1 MRYDAAV
8 RRAVVVA
15 LLVASGGNPA
25 RATPWT
31 VNGEAGAE
39 VDTNV
44 QRVETGPGLDTA
56 PVTSPV
62 MRLGVR
68 ADKRDEAFG
77 GNYALHLADLTRIAG
92 DRGVS
97 VEDVS
102 LLAGDLRWIHPLG
115 DRPVGAGFAVSAI
128 DAFPLDDDYG
138 ARTFRNLAADLV
150 INAHDGEDYRFAL
163 AFGARQFFYKPP
175 TEPAHLF
182 NWAGPA
188 AQARLDLMLWQP
200 SGHTRSL
207 ELATTLGFEART
219 YDSRAFVNACS
230 PTSAADPQCT
240 APTDLARRDRAAR
253 AGVELTYV
261 GRYVASLGYQL
272 TVIDSNSFGQS
283 FARHR
288 VLASAT
294 TSIGKNYLSLLAI
307 LQIDQYLDGLLV
319 QADLVH
325 QEFTN
330 IEDENRSSAQL
341 HLARKL
347 TDEWTIEGRV
357 AYWRNILGNTMDL
370 AFSRA
375 VVYAGVTYSK

>member
-1 MRYDAAV
+1 V
-8 RRAVVVA
+8 RRAVC
-15 LLVASGGNPA
+15 LGLVLVGHGSA

-31 VNGEAGAE
+31 VTGEAGAE

-68 ADKRDEAFG
+68 ADKRDDLFG
-77 GNYALHLADLTRIAG
+77 GGYALHLSDLTRIAG
-92 DRGVS
+92 DRAVS
-97 VEDVS
+97 VEDVT
-102 LLAGDLRWIHPLG
+102 LLAADLRWLHPLG
-115 DRPVGAGFAVSAI
+115 DRPVAAGFAVSAI

-138 ARTFRNLAADLV
+138 ARTFRNLGADLV
-150 INAHDGEDYRFAL
+150 INAHDGEDYRLNL
-163 AFGARQFFYKPP
+163 AFGARQFVYKPP

-182 NWAGPA
+182 DWSGPSA
-188 AQARLDLMLWQP
+188 NARLDLMLWQT

-207 ELATTLGFEART
+207 ERASTVGFEAQS
-219 YDSRAFVNACS
+219 YESRAFVNACAPGAVPEPS
-230 PTSAADPQCT
+230 CT
-240 APTDLARRDRAAR
+240 AATDLARRDRAAR
-253 AGVELTYV
+253 AGLELTYV
-261 GRYVASLGYQL
+261 GSYVASLGYQL

-288 VLASAT
+288 VLASGT
-294 TSIGKNYLSLLAI
+294 VSVGKNFISLLAI

-330 IEDENRSSAQL
+330 VEDENRSSAQI
-341 HLARKL
+341 HVARKL
-347 TDEWTIEGRV
+347 TDEWSFEARA

-370 AFSRA
+370 AFSRSL
-375 VVYAGVTYSK
+375 VYAGVVFNR

>member
-1 MRYDAAV
+1 
-8 RRAVVVA
+8 
-15 LLVASGGNPA
+15 LVLASWVLA
-25 RATPWT
+25 RGHVHASPWT
-31 VNGEAGAE
+31 VTGEAGAE

-44 QRVETGPGLDTA
+44 ERVETGPGLDTA

-68 ADKRDEAFG
+68 ADKKDELFG
-77 GNYALHLADLTRIAG
+77 GGYALHLSDLTRIAG
-92 DRGVS
+92 DRDVS

-102 LLAGDLRWIHPLG
+102 LLAADLRWVHPLA
-115 DRPVGAGFAVSAI
+115 DRPVAAGFAVSAI

-138 ARTFRNLAADLV
+138 ARTFRNLGADLV
-150 INAHDGEDYRFAL
+150 ISAHDGEDYRLNL
-163 AFGARQFFYKPP
+163 AFGARQFRYKPP
-175 TEPAHLF
+175 TEPSHLF
-182 NWAGPA
+182 DWSGPA
-188 AQARLDLMLWQP
+188 ANARLDLTLWQP

-207 ELATTLGFEART
+207 ELAATTGFELQG
-219 YDSRAFVNACS
+219 YESRAFANACS
-230 PTSAADPQCT
+230 PSAPANPMCT

-253 AGVELTYV
+253 AGLELTYV
-261 GRYVASLGYQL
+261 GSFIASLGYQL

-288 VLASAT
+288 VLASGT
-294 TSIGKNYLSLLAI
+294 MSVGKNFISLLAI

-325 QEFTN
+325 TEFTN
-330 IEDENRSSAQL
+330 IEDENRSSAQI

-347 TDEWTIEGRV
+347 TDEWTLEARA

-370 AFSRA
+370 AFSRTL
-375 VVYAGVTYSK
+375 VYAGVVYNK

>member
-1 MRYDAAV
+1 M
-8 RRAVVVA
+8 RRAACLGIV
-15 LLVASGGNPA
+15 LASHGHA

-31 VNGEAGAE
+31 VTGEAGAE

-44 QRVETGPGLDTA
+44 ERVETGPGLDTA

-68 ADKRDEAFG
+68 ADKKDELFG
-77 GNYALHLADLTRIAG
+77 GGYALHLADLTRIAG
-92 DRGVS
+92 DRDVS

-102 LLAGDLRWIHPLG
+102 LLAADLRWVHPLG
-115 DRPVGAGFAVSAI
+115 DRPVAAGFALSAI
-128 DAFPLDDDYG
+128 DAFPLDDEYG
-138 ARTFRNLAADLV
+138 ARTFRNLGADLV
-150 INAHDGEDYRFAL
+150 INAHDGEDYRLNL
-163 AFGARQFFYKPP
+163 AFGPRQFIYKPP
-175 TEPAHLF
+175 TMPEHLF
-182 NWAGPA
+182 DWSGVA
-188 AQARLDLMLWQP
+188 ANARLDLTLWQT
-200 SGHTRSL
+200 SGNTRSL
-207 ELATTLGFEART
+207 ELASTLGFEDQT
-219 YDSRAFVNACS
+219 YESRAFVNACAPS
-230 PTSAADPQCT
+230 SAPDPSCT
-240 APTDLARRDRAAR
+240 ASTNLERRDRAAR

-261 GRYVASLGYQL
+261 GSYIASLGYQL

-288 VLASAT
+288 VLASGT
-294 TSIGKNYLSLLAI
+294 TSIGKNFISLLAI

-341 HLARKL
+341 HIARKL
-347 TDEWTIEGRV
+347 DDEWSLEGRV

-375 VVYAGVTYSK
+375 VVYAGVVYSK